1 MNKENGDISTCHL
14 LKKLICQCAN
24 SGREGLLIGALVYL
38 LYIVSQVFYP
48 YCFAFA
54 LGERA
59 FFDQFKFGG
68 NQYFIF
74 KLAGDFF
81 ADALQ
86 FDVVIGREIAQFYF
100 DDHFVLVVDCLQGDE
115 VVAAQLWELHEYLF
129 HLHREDV
136 DSFDNEHVVT
146 ASFDAVYAQ
155 MSASA
160 GAFSG

>member
-14 LKKLICQCAN
+14 LKKLICQCVN
-24 SGREGLLIGALVYL
+24 LGREGLLIGALVYL

-86 FDVVIGREIAQFYF
+86 FDVVIGREIAQFSFLYDFNLIF
-100 DDHFVLVVDCLQGDE
+100 DLPHWLLTVSRVM
-115 VVAAQLWELHEYLF
+115 
-129 HLHREDV
+129 R
-136 DSFDNEHVVT
+136 
-146 ASFDAVYAQ
+146 
-155 MSASA
+155 
-160 GAFSG
+160 